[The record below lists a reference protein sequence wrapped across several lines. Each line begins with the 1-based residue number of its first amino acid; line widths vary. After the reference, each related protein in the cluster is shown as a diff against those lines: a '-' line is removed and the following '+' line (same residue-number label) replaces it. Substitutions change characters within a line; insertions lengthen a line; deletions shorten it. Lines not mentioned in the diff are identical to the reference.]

1 MDQLKQLYDEV
12 DELIEKVI
20 ERQKK
25 AIKLSD
31 DYLEDHVVTHN
42 FGELQALFK
51 VQALIEK
58 MMEK

>member
-12 DELIEKVI
+12 DDLIEKVI

-25 AIKLSD
+25 AIKMSD
-31 DYLEDHVVTHN
+31 DYLEDHVVTHY

-51 VQALIEK
+51 VQTLIED
-58 MMEK
+58 MMKK